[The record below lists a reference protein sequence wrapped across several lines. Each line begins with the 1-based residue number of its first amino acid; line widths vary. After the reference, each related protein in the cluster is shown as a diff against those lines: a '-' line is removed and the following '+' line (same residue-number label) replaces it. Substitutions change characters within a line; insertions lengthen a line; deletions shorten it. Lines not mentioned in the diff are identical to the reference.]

1 MVAILLFIL
10 FLHLTVS
17 SYLYFFPI
25 TFFEGRWKKE
35 KFSRHSSAF
44 IYLLISL
51 SCMYRTSHSS
61 HVCGKI
67 YSALTAE

>member
-1 MVAILLFIL
+1 MVENLLFIL

-25 TFFEGRWKKE
+25 TFLEGRWKKE

-44 IYLLISL
+44 ICSFFL
-51 SCMYRTSHSS
+51 SCMHRTSPSS
-61 HVCGKI
+61 HMFGII